1 MIHQPNHVSSGR
13 PLQNSMSEEEI
24 IAEEERELNSVD
36 GGEEIMVDGGGS
48 DSFRTCWL
56 SYDADRRCDNCH
68 RRCFTD
74 DTRSPYYFDMC
85 LIYSHKIK
93 GLSTPLRK
101 IKKHQTR
108 ETAVRAHSQRGQRDR
123 YHLCR
128 ECCGFL
134 SEIDAE
140 SDATVE
146 EVRRLNKSRFQ
157 WSKLWPSFYWD
168 ILVGSDTD
176 SGAAFHQVY
185 PAKHLWRFIPHSI
198 RRYWLDEDMFGREGD
213 YYGCSEFLPPSYF
226 RDRTLDLNEFVSNIN
241 SYTCRG
247 FLQALD
253 PSRLSDRN
261 GEDPKQFLLPDVLC
275 PWGCGEYCHRA
286 IPFDPSLLIQRHLS
300 KVQLNLSPSNGHD
313 KLFLVENSRLDYIR
327 LDNEQVDTVL
337 MNDNWKVLPS
347 VVLSPAKGLCILY
360 CRHHA
365 SRSSQRRLYTH
376 TPKKVGNMLSSTRP
390 DCLSHCVVR
399 PRSVSTVRAR
409 AYNTT
414 MTANIFTCGYAGC
427 DSANVCLEGK
437 FNIPSLTLFNH
448 EVLSYWARRDI
459 QDLASAKVDQG
470 KIMPDLRDQWDETAR
485 RKYEGEEEMLS
496 MATRGATFVPTFN
509 ALKLQQHCTEES
521 RIVALR

>member
-1 MIHQPNHVSSGR
+1 MNSSKDSQQAPSLPVDFESVAKKLQASRKRKDSSRSRKKSRKNQRYHSKKSKDRSGKNKSLPDNDEPPQPDHINSVDVSQNIRSGEVVMANKELELKSVDGRGGGIVNDPHQPNHVSSGE
-13 PLQNSMSEEEI
+13 PLQHSMSEEEI

-108 ETAVRAHSQRGQRDR
+108 ETAVRAYRQRGERNR

-146 EVRRLNKSRFQ
+146 EIRRLNKSRFQ

-168 ILVGSDTD
+168 LLVGSDTD

-213 YYGCSEFLPPSYF
+213 YYGCSELLPPSYF

-247 FLQALD
+247 FLQALG
-253 PSRLSDRN
+253 PSRLADPN

-286 IPFDPSLLIQRHLS
+286 IPFDPSLLM
-300 KVQLNLSPSNGHD
+300 KMTNCNG
-313 KLFLVENSRLDYIR
+313 
-327 LDNEQVDTVL
+327 
-337 MNDNWKVLPS
+337 
-347 VVLSPAKGLCILY
+347 
-360 CRHHA
+360 
-365 SRSSQRRLYTH
+365 
-376 TPKKVGNMLSSTRP
+376 
-390 DCLSHCVVR
+390 
-399 PRSVSTVRAR
+399 
-409 AYNTT
+409 
-414 MTANIFTCGYAGC
+414 
-427 DSANVCLEGK
+427 
-437 FNIPSLTLFNH
+437 
-448 EVLSYWARRDI
+448 
-459 QDLASAKVDQG
+459 
-470 KIMPDLRDQWDETAR
+470 
-485 RKYEGEEEMLS
+485 
-496 MATRGATFVPTFN
+496 
-509 ALKLQQHCTEES
+509 
-521 RIVALR
+521 